1 MLIHNTGN
9 FIRHIGDVR
18 LLPGAN
24 ELNAEQTEQFNSDMK
39 NPLNAALKKSGEI
52 KVLEA
57 SNSGKKGDDKGG
69 FADLNATEAIT
80 AVNDTVDL
88 NLLEKWLSEEN
99 GNKKRATV
107 IKAIENQIEDIKNP
121 PADDIVDPED

>member
-1 MLIHNTGN
+1 MLVHNTGN

-24 ELNAEQTEQFNSDMK
+24 ELNTAQAEQFKTDMK
-39 NPLNAALKKSGEI
+39 NPLNAVLEKSGEI
-52 KVLEA
+52 KILEP
-57 SNSGKKGDDKGG
+57 KKNGEDDKGG
-69 FADLNATEAIT
+69 FIGLNANDAIT
-80 AVNDTVDL
+80 AINDTVDL
-88 NLLEKWLSEEN
+88 ALLEKWLAEEN

-121 PADDIVDPED
+121 PVDDIVDPED